1 MRKLSLILLASALL
15 AGCSGTAASA
25 TASASVP
32 ADSSAPASTAPAA
45 SVASTSSSLSILAPY
60 GAPALSLIPAFK
72 TGCQITTVDGAD
84 PLQAAFV
91 NPSPEYDVII
101 APTNLGMKLYQA
113 GKSEYELL
121 SVVTWGNLYIVADS
135 DDALQK
141 QGEFAAFGE
150 QAVSGLV
157 FNSEYTSITPNIT
170 WYNSVTEAQAA
181 LLAGKANAALL
192 AEPAATATIAKAK
205 EAGKELKIIADLQAN
220 FNGGEGYPQAGMFV
234 RKSSYEADPGK
245 FEDLAASMATYFDNL
260 PDDDTTQLK
269 ADIDSIGT
277 ETLGI
282 PSSEIVTKVWK
293 RMNIRIIAA
302 GSVQD
307 KITSFLS
314 LFGIQKADGIIQ

>member
-1 MRKLSLILLASALL
+1 MRKLGLILMASVLL
-15 AGCSGTAASA
+15 AGCSS
-25 TASASVP
+25 TASSA
-32 ADSSAPASTAPAA
+32 ASSAPASTAATASLSAA
-45 SVASTSSSLSILAPY
+45 SAPASADSSGLSILAPY

-72 TGCQITTVDGAD
+72 SGYDITTVDGAD

-91 NPSPEYDVII
+91 NPSPEYDAII

-135 DDALQK
+135 DDAMQK
-141 QGEFAAFGE
+141 EGEFAAFGE
-150 QAVSGLV
+150 QAVAGLV
-157 FNSEYTSITPNIT
+157 FNSEFTSVTPNIT

-181 LLAGKANAALL
+181 LLSGKANAALL

-205 EAGKELKIIADLQAN
+205 ESGKDLKIIADLQAN
-220 FNGGEGYPQAGMFV
+220 FNGGEGYPQAGLFV

-245 FEDLAASMATYFDNL
+245 FEDLATNMATYFDSL

-293 RMNIRIIAA
+293 RMNIRIVSAA
-302 GSVQD
+302 SVQD
-307 KITSFLS
+307 QISSFLG
-314 LFGIQKADGIIQ
+314 LFGIDKTDGIIQ